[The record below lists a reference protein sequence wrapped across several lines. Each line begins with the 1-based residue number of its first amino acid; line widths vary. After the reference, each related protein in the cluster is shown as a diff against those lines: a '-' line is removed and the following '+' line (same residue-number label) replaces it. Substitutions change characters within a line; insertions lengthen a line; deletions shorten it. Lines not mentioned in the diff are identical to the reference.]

1 MSKMRD
7 TVSDLM
13 AGKNVKFTRR
23 PMERMHKIHVAI
35 KEGRLPNCSTL
46 AKELE
51 VTPKTVQRDI
61 NFMRDSLKV
70 PMCYDDK
77 AHGYFYEDSVDHFP
91 EFEVGAEEMAALF
104 LARSALESIR
114 GTELAEKLRG
124 AFGKLTRSMS
134 ERVQMNW
141 SDLDEAFSRK
151 VPEMKG
157 RDVKLFGQIAEAVV
171 QQVEVSFHYLKLGG
185 DKATARKVKPLHLGE
200 VDGGWY
206 LIGFDVDRDA
216 LRTFA
221 LPRITRLK
229 VSGDRFDRPVGFDGR
244 EHLRRSFGIWTVA
257 GDDSLCLVQ
266 VRLKGYAARLAQERR
281 WHPTQEV
288 KVLNGKGTKVDVCFE
303 AGALEEVLR
312 WVLSFG
318 SKAKVIGP
326 PELRKMVAAELALM
340 AK

>member
-1 MSKMRD
+1 
-7 TVSDLM
+7 
-13 AGKNVKFTRR
+13 
-23 PMERMHKIHVAI
+23 MERIHKIHTAI
-35 KEGRLPNCSTL
+35 KDGRFPNCSTL

-51 VTPKTVQRDI
+51 VTSKTVQRDI

-70 PMCYDDK
+70 PLCYDDK
-77 AHGYFYEDSVDHFP
+77 AHGYFYEDSVDDFP

-104 LARSALESIR
+104 LARSALGSIR
-114 GTELAEKLRG
+114 GTELADKLRD

-134 ERVQMNW
+134 ERVQLNW

-157 RDVKLFGQIAEAVV
+157 RDVKLFGQMAEAVV
-171 QQVEVSFHYLKLGG
+171 QQLEIGFHYRKLDA
-185 DKATARKVKPLHLGE
+185 DKAEARSVQPLHLGE
-200 VDGGWY
+200 VDGGYY
-206 LIGFDVDRDA
+206 LIGMDKKRAA

-221 LPRITRLK
+221 LPRMTRLK
-229 VSGDRFDRPVGFDGR
+229 VSETNFERPEGFDGR
-244 EHLRRSFGIWTVA
+244 EHLRRSFGVWSVS
-257 GDDSLCLVQ
+257 DDQTPFLVR

-288 KVLNGKGTKVDVCFE
+288 EVLNGKGTKVDVCFE

-318 SKAKVIGP
+318 SKAKVMAP
-326 PELRKMVAAELALM
+326 SELKEMVKEELRLM

>member
-1 MSKMRD
+1 MAKLRN

-13 AGKNVKFTRR
+13 ADKPVKFTRR
-23 PMERMHKIHVAI
+23 PMERIHKIHTAI
-35 KEGRLPNCSTL
+35 KSGRLPNCTTL

-70 PMCYDDK
+70 PLCYNEQS
-77 AHGYFYEDSVDHFP
+77 HGYFYENAVDDFP

-114 GTELAEKLRG
+114 GTELAEKLRE

-134 ERVQMNW
+134 ERVQLNW

-151 VPEMKG
+151 MPEVKG
-157 RDVKLFGQIAEAVV
+157 RDVKVFGQLAEAVV
-171 QQVEVSFHYLKLGG
+171 QQVEVSFHYLKLDA
-185 DKATARKVKPLHLGE
+185 DKAEARRVRPLHLGE
-200 VDGGWY
+200 VDGSWY
-206 LIGFDVDRDA
+206 LIGMDVDREA
-216 LRTFA
+216 MRTFA
-221 LPRITRLK
+221 LPRVTRLK
-229 VSGDRFDRPVGFDGR
+229 VSGKSFERPAGFNGR
-244 EHLRRSFGIWTVA
+244 EHLRRSFGIWTVS

-266 VRLKGYAARLAQERR
+266 VRLKDYAARLAQERR

-288 KVLNGKGTKVDVCFE
+288 KVLNAKGTKVDVCFE

-326 PELRKMVAAELALM
+326 PKLKKMVADELAMM

>member
-1 MSKMRD
+1 
-7 TVSDLM
+7 M
-13 AGKNVKFTRR
+13 AKAREVAPESTKEKTAKFTRR
-23 PMERMHKIHVAI
+23 PMERIHKIHTAI
-35 KEGRLPNCSTL
+35 KDGRLPNCTTL
-46 AKELE
+46 AKELD
-51 VTPKTVQRDI
+51 VTTKTVQRDI
-61 NFMRDSLKV
+61 NFMRDSLNV
-70 PMCYDDK
+70 PLCYDEK
-77 AHGYFYEDSVDHFP
+77 AHGYYYEDSVSDFP

-104 LARSALESIR
+104 LARSALGSIR

-134 ERVQMNW
+134 ERVQLNW

-151 VPEMKG
+151 SSEMNG

-171 QQVEVSFHYLKLGG
+171 QQLEVGFHYRKLDA
-185 DKATARKVKPLHLGE
+185 DKAEARRVQPLHLGE

-206 LIGFDVDRDA
+206 VIGMDLDREA

-221 LPRITRLK
+221 LPRMSRLK
-229 VSGDRFDRPVGFDGR
+229 VSDRQFERPQGFDGR
-244 EHLRRSFGIWTVA
+244 AHLRRSFGIWSQAEGQET
-257 GDDSLCLVQ
+257 SLVR

-303 AGALEEVLR
+303 AGALEEVVR

-318 SKAKVIGP
+318 SKALVKEP
-326 PELRKMVAAELALM
+326 QELKDLVAAEVKLM
-340 AK
+340 GG

>member
-1 MSKMRD
+1 
-7 TVSDLM
+7 M
-13 AGKNVKFTRR
+13 AGKAVKHTRR
-23 PMERMHKIHVAI
+23 PMERMHKIHTAI

-46 AKELE
+46 ARELE
-51 VTPKTVQRDI
+51 VTAKTIQRDI
-61 NFMRDSLKV
+61 NFMRDSLRV
-70 PMCYDDK
+70 PVCYDEK
-77 AHGYFYEDSVDHFP
+77 AHGFYYENSVVDFP

-104 LARSALESIR
+104 LARTALESIR
-114 GTELAEKLRG
+114 GTELAEKLRE

-134 ERVQMNW
+134 ERVQLNW

-151 VPEMKG
+151 VPEMKS
-157 RDVKLFGQIAEAVV
+157 RDVKLFGQLAEAVV
-171 QQVEVSFHYLKLGG
+171 QQLEIGFHYLKLDA
-185 DKATARKVKPLHLGE
+185 DKAEARKVRPLHLGE
-200 VDGGWY
+200 VEGAWY
-206 LIGFDVDRDA
+206 LIGLDVDRGA

-221 LPRITRLK
+221 LPRVTRLK
-229 VSGDRFDRPVGFDGR
+229 VSERNFERPLDFDGR

-288 KVLNGKGTKVDVCFE
+288 KVLNDKGTKVEVCFE

-326 PELRKMVAAELALM
+326 PELKKMVAEELALM
-340 AK
+340 SK

>member
-1 MSKMRD
+1 
-7 TVSDLM
+7 M
-13 AGKNVKFTRR
+13 AKADELGGGRERRKPTKFTRR
-23 PMERMHKIHVAI
+23 PMERIHKIHTAI
-35 KEGRLPNCSTL
+35 KDGRFPNCSTL

-51 VTPKTVQRDI
+51 VTTKTVQRDI

-70 PMCYDDK
+70 PLCYDDK
-77 AHGYFYEDSVDHFP
+77 AHGYFYEDSVKDFP

-104 LARSALESIR
+104 LARSALDSIR
-114 GTELAEKLRG
+114 GTELADKLRD

-134 ERVQMNW
+134 ERVALNW

-157 RDVKLFGQIAEAVV
+157 RDVKLFGQMAEAVV
-171 QQVEVSFHYLKLGG
+171 QQLEIVFHYRKLGA
-185 DKATARKVKPLHLGE
+185 DKAVARRVQPLHLGE
-200 VDGGWY
+200 VDGGYY
-206 LIGFDVDRDA
+206 LIGMDKEREA

-221 LPRITRLK
+221 LPRMSRLT
-229 VSGDRFDRPVGFDGR
+229 VSEIRFERPEGFDGR
-244 EHLRRSFGIWTVA
+244 EHLRRSFGVWSVD
-257 GDDSLCLVQ
+257 GDHKPFLVR

-288 KVLNGKGTKVDVCFE
+288 IVLNGKGTKVDVCFE

-318 SKAKVIGP
+318 SKAKVIEP
-326 PELRKMVAAELALM
+326 SELKSMVAEELALM
-340 AK
+340 SK